1 VKAAGFAFLR
11 WVNYAVGLHAR
22 LQATRRDA
30 SAEPW
35 HEPSCAAPRE
45 RNDGMQLIVHWARA
59 FAWTLL
65 LEQLAAGFVLRRALP
80 RLGRRFSVIA
90 VANIAS
96 HPAVWLIFPELCS
109 GLGCSRTTSLIVS
122 ELWAFGL
129 EAWIYWLFL
138 GAPHTRLA
146 IEAAV
151 VANALSLGLGY
162 GLRAFGWV

>member
-1 VKAAGFAFLR
+1 
-11 WVNYAVGLHAR
+11 
-22 LQATRRDA
+22 
-30 SAEPW
+30 
-35 HEPSCAAPRE
+35 
-45 RNDGMQLIVHWARA
+45 MQLIEHWARA

-80 RLGRRFSVIA
+80 TLGRRISVIA

-109 GLGCSRTTSLIVS
+109 GLGWSPRTSLLLS
-122 ELWAFGL
+122 EVWAFGL

-138 GAPHTRLA
+138 GASHARLA
-146 IEAAV
+146 LKAAV
-151 VANALSLGLGY
+151 VANALSLSLGY